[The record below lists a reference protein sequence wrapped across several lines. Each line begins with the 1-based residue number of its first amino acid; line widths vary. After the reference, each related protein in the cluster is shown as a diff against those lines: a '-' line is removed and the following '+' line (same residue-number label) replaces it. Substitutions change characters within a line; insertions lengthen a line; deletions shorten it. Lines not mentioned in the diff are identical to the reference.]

1 MATTSKSKLVVGL
14 VLDDSLDSTDGVQ
27 QYVVTLGRWLADQ
40 GHDVHY
46 LTSETYR
53 TDLPNLHVLSK
64 RIKTRFNGNRGGS
77 PLPASPNAI
86 RKIIKNIDFDVLHI
100 QVPYSPFMAG
110 QLISK
115 AKPKTA
121 VIGTFHIF
129 PESKLVTLATR
140 GLGLWVHRQL
150 KRFDKM
156 LSVSAAAQ
164 DFSGHTY
171 RVESEIIPNMIN
183 VSRFLVPAKNSADT
197 VEVVFLGRLVER
209 KGVYQLLRAIN
220 YLEKNHLTKVGYHV
234 TVGGKGLL
242 REQLESYVRDTKIQD
257 KVSFTGFVAEEE
269 KADFLASGD
278 IAVFPSTGGES
289 FGISL
294 LEALAATPGTVL
306 AGDNAGYRTV
316 MEGFEEQLFDP
327 NDTKAFAELL
337 ALHINNKKIRKD
349 LHVRQKEYV
358 KQFDTNVVSRRI
370 ERVYLDALQRRA
382 W

>member
-1 MATTSKSKLVVGL
+1 MAMTDDQKLTIGL

-27 QYVVTLGRWLADQ
+27 QYVVTLGRWLASQ

-46 LTSETYR
+46 ITSETRR
-53 TDLPNLHVLSK
+53 TDLPNLHILSK
-64 RIKTRFNGNRGGS
+64 RMKTRFNGNSGGS
-77 PLPASPNAI
+77 PLPASPRAVY
-86 RKIIKNIDFDVLHI
+86 KLLADIDFDVLHI

-115 AKPKTA
+115 AKPQTA

-129 PESKLVTLATR
+129 PESKFVTLATR
-140 GLGLWVHRQL
+140 GLGVWVSRQL

-164 DFSGHTY
+164 VFSRRTY
-171 RVESEIIPNMIN
+171 KIESEVVPNMID
-183 VSRFLVPAKNSADT
+183 VSKFLVPAQNSNKT
-197 VEVVFLGRLVER
+197 LEIIFLGRLVER
-209 KGVYQLLRAIN
+209 KGVSQFLKAVNYIEQNQLA
-220 YLEKNHLTKVGYHV
+220 HTPYHV
-234 TVGGKGLL
+234 TIGGKGLL
-242 REQLESYVRDTKIQD
+242 RAQLESYVRTQGLQE

-269 KADFLASGD
+269 KAAFLASGD

-316 MEGFEEQLFDP
+316 MEGFEKQLFNP

-337 ALHINNKKIRKD
+337 TLHINSKDIRKK
-349 LHVRQKEYV
+349 LHVKQKEYV
-358 KQFDTNVVSRRI
+358 KQFDTAVVSRKVLSKYR
-370 ERVYLDALQRRA
+370 DALQQRQG
-382 W
+382 